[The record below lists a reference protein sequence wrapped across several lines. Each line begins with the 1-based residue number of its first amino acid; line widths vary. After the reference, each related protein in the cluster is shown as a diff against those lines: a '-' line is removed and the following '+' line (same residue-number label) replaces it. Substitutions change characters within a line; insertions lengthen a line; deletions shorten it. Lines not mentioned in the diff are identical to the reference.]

1 MECPLSRSPSQKLD
15 TWVCHDHRADNCRLF
30 SGISAT
36 QQRQRTCVGNLC
48 GRIVSTSTGNA
59 GLVAFSEMAMVQMD
73 SPTAMEE
80 IYLSAEV
87 TKLMN
92 ARGLGRFYRVFLDR
106 LGSVSRDDVEA

>member
-1 MECPLSRSPSQKLD
+1 
-15 TWVCHDHRADNCRLF
+15 
-30 SGISAT
+30 
-36 QQRQRTCVGNLC
+36 
-48 GRIVSTSTGNA
+48 
-59 GLVAFSEMAMVQMD
+59 
-73 SPTAMEE
+73 MEE